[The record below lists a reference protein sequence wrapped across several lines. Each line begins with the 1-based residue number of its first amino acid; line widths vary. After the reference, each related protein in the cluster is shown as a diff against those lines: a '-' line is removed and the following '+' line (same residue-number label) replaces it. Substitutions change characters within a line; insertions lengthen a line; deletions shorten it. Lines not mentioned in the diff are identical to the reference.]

1 MNKLSEEDV
10 NCIIDALKRPYSIE
24 TIAVKYAVMELYL
37 ENPSEYFYK
46 SYKNDFDLLE
56 PEAKKFFKDVCKEL
70 IEKEE
75 LKNER

>member
-10 NCIIDALKRPYSIE
+10 NSCIDALQRPYSIE

-56 PEAKKFFKDVCKEL
+56 PDAQNFFDDVCKEL
-70 IEKEE
+70 IEREE

>member
-10 NCIIDALKRPYSIE
+10 NSCIDALQRPYSIE
-24 TIAVKYAVMELYL
+24 TIAVKYAVMELFL

-46 SYKNDFDLLE
+46 SHKNHFDLFE

-70 IEKEE
+70 IKKENQ
-75 LKNER
+75 K

>member
-46 SYKNDFDLLE
+46 SYKNHFDLFE
-56 PEAKKFFKDVCKEL
+56 PEAQKFFNTVCKEL
-70 IEKEE
+70 IKKESQ
-75 LKNER
+75 K

>member
-1 MNKLSEEDV
+1 MNKLSEKEV
-10 NCIIDALKRPYSIE
+10 NSVIDALKRPYSIE

-46 SYKNDFDLLE
+46 SYKNNFDLLE
-56 PEAKKFFKDVCKEL
+56 LDAQKFFKDVCKEL

>member
-24 TIAVKYAVMELYL
+24 TIAVKYALMELYL

-46 SYKNDFDLLE
+46 SYKDAFDLLE
-56 PEAKKFFKDVCKEL
+56 PDAQNFFDDVCKEL
-70 IEKEE
+70 IEKENR
-75 LKNER
+75 K

>member
-46 SYKNDFDLLE
+46 SYKDDFDLLE
-56 PEAKKFFKDVCKEL
+56 PDAQNFFDDVCKEL
-70 IEKEE
+70 IEKENR
-75 LKNER
+75 K

>member
-46 SYKNDFDLLE
+46 SYNDDFDLLE
-56 PEAKKFFKDVCKEL
+56 PKAQNFFDDVCKEL
-70 IEKEE
+70 IEKENR
-75 LKNER
+75 K

>member
-24 TIAVKYAVMELYL
+24 TIAVQYALMESCF

-46 SYKNDFDLLE
+46 SYKNHFDLFE

-75 LKNER
+75 R